1 MLRDDVRKLINVV
14 KEQRLS
20 VSPQQLK
27 GISNVLKTQMKNDV
41 GALHKYLE
49 KLLNKEKTYFEHWE
63 TKKTKEL
70 IEQMEDA
77 TTAIHDY
84 QRYSGKAIAMLLSNA
99 AIALWIIAGVAVIGI
114 SLTAFAVYAFNVIK
128 MGDYRTLKGICVLIL
143 SLSGF
148 GFVGWLVA
156 KLMINLRYWR

>member
-1 MLRDDVRKLINVV
+1 M

-41 GALHKYLE
+41 GTLHKHLD

-63 TKKTKEL
+63 NRKVKEL

-77 TTAIHDY
+77 TSAIHDY
-84 QRYSGKAIAMLLSNA
+84 QRFTGKAITTLLSNI
-99 AIALWIIAGVAVIGI
+99 AIVIWIIAGVAIIGVGI
-114 SLTAFAVYAFNVIK
+114 TAFATYAFNVIK
-128 MGDYRTLKGICVLIL
+128 LGDWKTLKGICVLIL
-143 SLSGF
+143 SLSSF
-148 GFVGWLVA
+148 GFVGWLVGR
-156 KLMINLRYWR
+156 LLNNLRYWQ